1 MFWSRCSRK
10 FSEAPLRPNSP
21 LPVGPHILKT
31 FAMGGIP
38 MLAPSKYQRSRC
50 TSRGGGLNWKVE
62 RNTRGPATIQTGTKS
77 TPMSKSTP
85 DKSDSPAPTRL
96 SAYRHKTRWHLGQPC
111 GTSRENHRSLCQLDK
126 KPDTTVRAREERGF
140 ACLHTR
146 RSLTPLLKLHRNPRS
161 MLAWRGTLSFASSA
175 ADEDLGPGTDWRG
188 IPRGPSQLAWRPDFP
203 EAKQVVP

>member
-21 LPVGPHILKT
+21 LPVGPPILKT

-85 DKSDSPAPTRL
+85 DKSDSPALTRL
-96 SAYRHKTRWHLGQPC
+96 SAYRHKTGWHLGQPC
-111 GTSRENHRSLCQLDK
+111 GTSRENHRSLCQLNK

-146 RSLTPLLKLHRNPRS
+146 
-161 MLAWRGTLSFASSA
+161 
-175 ADEDLGPGTDWRG
+175 
-188 IPRGPSQLAWRPDFP
+188 
-203 EAKQVVP
+203 

>member
-1 MFWSRCSRK
+1 
-10 FSEAPLRPNSP
+10 
-21 LPVGPHILKT
+21 
-31 FAMGGIP
+31 
-38 MLAPSKYQRSRC
+38 MLAPRKHQRSHC
-50 TSRGGGLNWKVE
+50 TSRGGSLNWKIE

-85 DKSDSPAPTRL
+85 DKSDSPSLTRL
-96 SAYRHKTRWHLGQPC
+96 LAYRHKTRWHLGQPC

-161 MLAWRGTLSFASSA
+161 MLAWRGTLRFASSP
-175 ADEDLGPGTDWRG
+175 ADKDLGPGTDWRG
-188 IPRGPSQLAWRPDFP
+188 IPRGPSQLAWSLAFP
-203 EAKQVVP
+203 EVTRAGP